1 MPKFH
6 PARQGAGEHVR
17 SGGLEF
23 AAWPAPWLEVT
34 QVLALARP
42 VRKAGGLLLTSAA
55 RAVSA
60 VLDC

>member
-17 SGGLEF
+17 GGGLEF

-34 QVLALARP
+34 RFRHGRGVRP
-42 VRKAGGLLLTSAA
+42 VG
-55 RAVSA
+55 
-60 VLDC
+60 CC

>member
-6 PARQGAGEHVR
+6 PARQGVGEHVR
-17 SGGLEF
+17 GGGLEF
-23 AAWPAPWLEVT
+23 AAWPAPRLEVT
-34 QVLALARP
+34 QVPARP
-42 VRKAGGLLLTSAA
+42 GCKAGGLLLKAAA